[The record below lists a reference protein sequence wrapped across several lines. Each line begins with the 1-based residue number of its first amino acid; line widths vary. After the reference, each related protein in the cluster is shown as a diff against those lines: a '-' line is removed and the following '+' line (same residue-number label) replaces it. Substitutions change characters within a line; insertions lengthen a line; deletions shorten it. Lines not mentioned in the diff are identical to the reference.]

1 MAIVKTSRPLVIGD
15 EILPWVNTD
24 EEYDE
29 WEKKVE
35 EARNELK
42 ELPQGSKSITYLMK
56 KSYKDR
62 YSQNSK
68 ILYKKSVNKF
78 DFKTG
83 APDYKDHLLKFNW
96 GMIRTSNYEEISYL
110 ELHPEWFVREANRE
124 LTPTEK
130 LAKENE
136 ELKAKLKA
144 LENSAQVKEIPKE
157 SKQEVQSEVEEDN
170 LTQWINSI
178 PTPLEIIK
186 PVEKVKKDGST
197 RKVKTRKKRTNK
209 SANTK

>member
-1 MAIVKTSRPLVIGD
+1 MAIVKTARPLEIGD
-15 EILPWVNTD
+15 EILPWAETD
-24 EEYDE
+24 EEYNE
-29 WEKKVE
+29 WEKQVGD
-35 EARNELK
+35 ARQELR

-56 KSYKDR
+56 KSYKDN

-96 GMIRTSNYEEISYL
+96 GMVRTSNYEEIAYL
-110 ELHPEWFVREANRE
+110 EMHPEWFVREANRE
-124 LTPTEK
+124 LTPMEK
-130 LAKENE
+130 LAKKNA
-136 ELKAKLKA
+136 ELETEINALK
-144 LENSAQVKEIPKE
+144 NSGQVKEIPKE
-157 SKQEVQSEVEEDN
+157 VKQEVQSEVKE
-170 LTQWINSI
+170 WINSI

-209 SANTK
+209 SINTK

>member
-1 MAIVKTSRPLVIGD
+1 MAIVKEARPLVIGD
-15 EILPWVNTD
+15 EILPWAETD
-24 EEYDE
+24 EEYNE
-29 WEKKVE
+29 WEKKVD
-35 EARNELK
+35 EAKQELK

-56 KSYKDR
+56 KAYKGR

-96 GMIRTSNYEEISYL
+96 GMIRTSNYEEIAYL

-124 LTPTEK
+124 LTPMEK
-130 LAKENE
+130 LAKKNA
-136 ELKAKLKA
+136 ELEAELNALK
-144 LENSAQVKEIPKE
+144 NSSKGVIEIKPEAISEVKE
-157 SKQEVQSEVEEDN
+157 
-170 LTQWINSI
+170 WINSI
-178 PTPLEIIK
+178 PAPLEIIK

-209 SANTK
+209 SINTK